1 MKAHELAKK
10 LLSLPNLD
18 VMIEGNPG
26 ILYTPSSP
34 FRGVIDETNGGEAED
49 RIGEEVVK
57 IVIGSY

>member
-1 MKAHELAKK
+1 MKAHDLAKK

-18 VMIEGNPG
+18 VMIEDNPG

-34 FRGVIDETNGGEAED
+34 FEGVIDETNEGEAED

>member
-1 MKAHELAKK
+1 MKAHELAQK

-18 VMIEGNPG
+18 VMIEDNPG

-34 FRGVIDETNGGEAED
+34 FENVIDETNDGEAED